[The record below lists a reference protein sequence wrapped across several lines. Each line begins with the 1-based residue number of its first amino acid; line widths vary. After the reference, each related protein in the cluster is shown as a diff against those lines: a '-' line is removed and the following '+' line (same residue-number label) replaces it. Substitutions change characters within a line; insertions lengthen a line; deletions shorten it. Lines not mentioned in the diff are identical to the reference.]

1 MRYLAA
7 MTRNEEALY
16 ITMWNYLKDKNKVY
30 NSVRYLKNKNT
41 EHYQLCNKNKQTKTE
56 GGK

>member
-30 NSVRYLKNKNT
+30 KCSLS
-41 EHYQLCNKNKQTKTE
+41 
-56 GGK
+56 